1 MTIQATDRIILE
13 KLGRILIKEGQLTED
28 QLAGTL
34 SEHDKDGDLRP
45 VWAILVKRGH
55 VSEKDLVRALGI
67 QFDLPVL
74 DISEITITP
83 GVIQLL
89 PEEII
94 RRHQVLPMFL
104 VDRELTLAISD
115 PTQLDVIDLV
125 STKTKC
131 RVQPVLAAEAALE
144 AAITGYFTQSESHR
158 GSDISLQQFDPD
170 HGGDAEIERLKRA
183 GKEIPVVELVD
194 KVLSQAVDQHASD
207 IHIEPGGKRLM
218 VRYRIDGTLREVAA
232 FPLSLQPG
240 IVSRIK
246 ILSQLDTA
254 ERQKPQEGRIQLV
267 LNKHELDF
275 RTSIVPTFHGET
287 IVLRIFN
294 RGAVR
299 LGLEEL
305 GFSKHNLDQ
314 FKRLMNQPSGI
325 ILVAG
330 PAASG
335 KSTTL
340 YAALNAVKSAEKNI
354 MTVEDPIEYELP
366 SVNQMQVNLKKEL
379 GFATA
384 LRASLRQDPDVI
396 MVGEIPDPETGKIVT
411 EAALTGHL
419 VLSSLH
425 TNDAKSAVMRLV
437 EMGVEPFLIAPSLL
451 GIVAQRL
458 VRCICPQCKEDYAPK
473 KSELA
478 HLNLTDLPAGMTVC
492 KGRGCAAC
500 QQRGYKGRTGIHEVL
515 VIDEAMREL
524 ISERAPVKTI
534 DAHAKK
540 MGFTDLRYD
549 GIKKVLSGQTTV
561 EELLR
566 TTKGA

>member
-1 MTIQATDRIILE
+1 MAIQATDRIILE
-13 KLGRILIKEGQLTED
+13 KLGRILIKESLLTED
-28 QLAGTL
+28 QLSGSL
-34 SEHDKDGDLRP
+34 IEHDKNGAPHP
-45 VWAILVKRGH
+45 VWGILVKRGH

-67 QFDLPVL
+67 QFDLPVI

-83 GVIQLL
+83 EVIQLL
-89 PEEII
+89 PEDII
-94 RRHQVLPMFL
+94 RRHLVLPMFL

-115 PTQLDVIDLV
+115 PTQLDIIDLV

-131 RVQPVLAAEAALE
+131 RVQPVLAAESALE
-144 AAITGYFTQSESHR
+144 TAIIGYFTQSESRR
-158 GSDISLQQFDPD
+158 GSDISLQQFDFD
-170 HGGDAEIERLKRA
+170 HGGDVEIERLRRA
-183 GKEIPVVELVD
+183 GKEIPVGELVD

-207 IHIEPGGKRLM
+207 IHIEPSGQRLM

-240 IVSRIK
+240 VVSRIK
-246 ILSQLDTA
+246 ILSELDTA
-254 ERQKPQEGRIQLV
+254 ERQKPQDGRIQLE
-267 LNKHELDF
+267 LNKHEFDF

-305 GFSKHNLDQ
+305 GFSQHNLDA
-314 FKRLMNQPSGI
+314 FKRLIHLPSGI
-325 ILVAG
+325 LLVVG

-340 YAALNAVKSAEKNI
+340 YAALNAVTSAEKNV
-354 MTVEDPIEYELP
+354 MTIEDPVEYELP
-366 SVNQMQVNLKKEL
+366 LVNQIQVNLKREL

-384 LRASLRQDPDVI
+384 LRATLRQDPDVI
-396 MVGEIPDPETGKIVT
+396 MVGEIPDPETGKIAT

-515 VIDEAMREL
+515 VVDEAMREL
-524 ISERAPVKTI
+524 ISERAPTKTI
-534 DAHAKK
+534 AEHAKK
-540 MGFTDLRYD
+540 MGFTDMRFD

-566 TTKGA
+566 VTKGA

>member
-28 QLAGTL
+28 QLAGSL
-34 SEHDKDGDLRP
+34 SEHDKNGNLHP
-45 VWAILVKRGH
+45 IWSILVKRGH

-74 DISEITITP
+74 DLGEITIAP
-83 GVIQLL
+83 EVIQLL

-125 STKTKC
+125 STTTKC

-144 AAITGYFTQSESHR
+144 AAITGYFTQSESRR
-158 GSDISLQQFDPD
+158 GSDISLQQFDTD
-170 HGGDAEIERLKRA
+170 HGGDTEIERLKRA
-183 GKEIPVVELVD
+183 GKDIPVIELVD

-254 ERQKPQEGRIQLV
+254 ERQKPQDGRIQLM

-275 RTSIVPTFHGET
+275 RTSIVPTFNGET

-305 GFSKHNLDQ
+305 GFSKDNLER
-314 FKRLMNQPSGI
+314 FKELMNQPSGI

-340 YAALNAVKSAEKNI
+340 YAALNTIISSEKNV
-354 MTVEDPIEYELP
+354 MTVEDPVEYELP
-366 SVNQMQVNLKKEL
+366 SVNQIQVNLKREL
-379 GFATA
+379 SFAAA

-419 VLSSLH
+419 VFSSLH

-524 ISERAPVKTI
+524 ISERAPVKSI
-534 DAHAKK
+534 EAHAKK
-540 MGFTDLRYD
+540 MGFTDMRFD